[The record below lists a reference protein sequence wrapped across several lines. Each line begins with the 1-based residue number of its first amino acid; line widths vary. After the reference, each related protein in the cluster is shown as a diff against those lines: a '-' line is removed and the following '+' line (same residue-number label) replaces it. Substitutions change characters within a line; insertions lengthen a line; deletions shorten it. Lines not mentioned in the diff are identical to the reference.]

1 MATRRQRHGARPPG
15 SLRSALVSWLRGLH
29 YRISRRLWRARKERA
44 FAKEVEFHLEMEAK
58 KYAASGMSSTEARRM
73 AERHFGNVARLG
85 DELRDERGDGL
96 GSALIADLRFAWRSI
111 RRSPG
116 VTAIV
121 ALTFALGI
129 GANSAVFT
137 VVDAVVL
144 RPLPL
149 PQAEQL
155 VHIRAVNPKEPGV
168 TTLSYLDVRDYAAAR
183 SIRSAGAYVTRNVT
197 LLAQADPVRLEA
209 IAVTGNFFTALAKR
223 PQLGRVIVDD
233 DTRPNS
239 PPVVV
244 LSHGL
249 WREQFGGDASV
260 VGRLIRLSGRQF
272 EVIGVMPED
281 FSFPERSRLW
291 VPYRPTVY
299 DLSDGGRGN
308 HDYTMV
314 ARLTPGT
321 RVESVTRELQL
332 IAAQLARSYPS
343 TSSDYSA
350 RAESLQDFVVGPV
363 RAPLLLLM
371 GAVTSILL
379 IACANVANLLLAR
392 ATGRSD
398 EYAIRGALGAGP
410 GRLVRLLVVEAFA
423 LTAVGGAGGLFVAWA
438 GARALAATQPRDIPR
453 VSAVGVDARVL
464 IFTSCVIAACTL
476 LVAVLP
482 ALRASRASMYALL
495 REDGRGSAGR
505 SQGRARQLLVVAETA
520 LAAMLLVGA
529 SLFLHSFM
537 NLRRVDTGF
546 RAPTAL
552 TFGLTLPSASYDDA
566 RVREFYRQ
574 LFARINAIPGVKAS
588 GAVSLL
594 PLSRSQMLL
603 PFHVEGAAP
612 RPDSLALVS
621 VMAVTPGYFDAMG
634 IELIS
639 GHGLQDHGDGEP
651 QSVVL
656 SEAAVRLGLHER
668 PPLTTDISVGWTW
681 NGKTPIGGRIAGVAR
696 NVRASILDDARPTV
710 YVEHAAAP
718 LPTMNVVVR
727 VDRAAEQ
734 YVAPI
739 RTILRTMDANVA
751 MAKVQTTEQ
760 LFAEATAQPRF
771 YTTLIGIFAVIAAL
785 LAILGLFGVITYT
798 VALRTREIGIRMA
811 LGANAGAVARVVL
824 SQGVALGGVGIAI
837 GLAVAFAFSRLL
849 NGLLFNVSGGDPVA
863 YAATAV
869 LLGLAAA
876 LGAALPAFRA
886 ARVDPVLAL
895 RSDRA

>member
-1 MATRRQRHGARPPG
+1 
-15 SLRSALVSWLRGLH
+15 VSWLRGLH
-29 YRISRRLWRARKERA
+29 YRISRRLWSSKRERG
-44 FAKEVEFHLEMEAK
+44 FVSEIEFHIDMEAA
-58 KYAASGMSSTEARRM
+58 KYVANGMSSTEARKM
-73 AERHFGNVARLG
+73 AERHFGNLARLG
-85 DELRDERGDGL
+85 DDLRDERGDGL
-96 GSALIADLRFAWRSI
+96 AGELIADLRFAWRSI

-149 PQAEQL
+149 PHAEQL

-168 TTLSYLDVRDYAAAR
+168 TTLSYLDVRDYAAAK
-183 SIRSAGAYVTRNVT
+183 SIRSAGAYVARNVT
-197 LLAQADPVRLEA
+197 LVAQADPIRLEA
-209 IAVTGNFFTALAKR
+209 IAVTGSFFDALAKR
-223 PQLGRVIVDD
+223 PHLGRFIIED
-233 DTRPNS
+233 DTHANS
-239 PPVVV
+239 PSVVV
-244 LSHGL
+244 LSYGL
-249 WREQFGGDASV
+249 WREQFGGDATV
-260 VGRLIRLSGRQF
+260 VGRLVRLSGRQF
-272 EVIGVMPED
+272 EVVGVMPEE
-281 FSFPERSRLW
+281 FSFPERARLW
-291 VPYRPTVY
+291 IPYRPTVY
-299 DLSDGGRGN
+299 DLSESGRGN
-308 HDYTMV
+308 HDYAMI
-314 ARLTPGT
+314 ARLVAGT
-321 RVESVTRELQL
+321 SVESATRELQL
-332 IAAQLARSYPS
+332 IATRLARSFPT
-343 TSSDYSA
+343 TSADYSV

-371 GAVTSILL
+371 GAVISILL

-410 GRLVRLLVVEAFA
+410 GRLIRLLVVEAFA
-423 LTAVGGAGGLFVAWA
+423 LTAIGGAGGLFVAWA

-453 VSAVGVDARVL
+453 VSAIGVDARVL
-464 IFTSCVIAACTL
+464 VFTSFVIAACTL

-482 ALRASRASMYALL
+482 ALRASRASMYSLL
-495 REDGRGSAGR
+495 REDSRGSAGR
-505 SQGRARQLLVVAETA
+505 GQGRARQLLVVAETA

-566 RVREFYRQ
+566 RVRAFYRQ
-574 LFARINAIPGVKAS
+574 LFERINHIPGVKAS

-594 PLSRSQMLL
+594 PLSRSMMLL

-612 RPDSLALVS
+612 RPDSLALIS
-621 VMAVTPGYFDAMG
+621 VMAATPGYFDAMG
-634 IELIS
+634 IDMIS
-639 GHGLQDHGDGEP
+639 GHSMEDHADDAP
-651 QSVVL
+651 QSVIL

-668 PPLTTDISVGWTW
+668 PPLTTDIRVGWTW

-696 NVRASILDDARPTV
+696 NVRASILEDARPTV
-710 YVEHAAAP
+710 YVEHTAAP
-718 LPTMNVVVR
+718 LSTMNVVVR
-727 VDRAAEQ
+727 VDRAPEQ

-751 MAKVQTTEQ
+751 MAHIQTTEQ

-771 YTTLIGIFAVIAAL
+771 YTTLIALFAVIAAV

-811 LGANAGAVARVVL
+811 LGANASTVARVVL
-824 SQGVALGGVGIAI
+824 SQGVALGGAGIAV
-837 GLAVAFAFSRLL
+837 GLVAAFVFSRVL
-849 NGLLFNVSGGDPVA
+849 NGLLFNVSGGDPAA
-863 YAATAV
+863 YAATAA

-876 LGAALPAFRA
+876 IGAALPAFRA
-886 ARVDPVLAL
+886 ARVDPVVAL
-895 RSDRA
+895 RTDRA